1 LTCTTGRGEYTSEL
15 NADSMDPLQVVALV
29 IRSREGFE
37 QGENDAVELA
47 AGPLS
52 DGHANTAT
60 RPRSVA
66 LCGKVIQ

>member
-1 LTCTTGRGEYTSEL
+1 
-15 NADSMDPLQVVALV
+15 MDPLQVVALV